1 MWTQLQAYHDQHSDE
16 CIIALQEKYYGSK
29 LGADESIAAFVSSL
43 QKLAKQLTDL
53 GQPISDQQLISKIKC
68 GLPSA
73 YDPLLLAWDSV
84 PVAEQTLLSFQARLV
99 KFQHKLRDRAVLPES
114 PLEQVFFAKGSLPV
128 SSKPS
133 STHTVEQKHKRA
145 ERLARQKRR
154 SRCYKCGRHGHF
166 GKECSQDSD
175 SSTSVDSPQR
185 NKTHKGAS
193 HRSFRK
199 FTSKGKRSH
208 AHVTASVVSQNSDSS
223 EYVSSEA
230 YCAQSR
236 TPASSSSDDFSW
248 IADSGATEHM
258 SDKRQ
263 WFTNFHPVHDKCW
276 SVSIADNHLMY
287 VRGVGDIIVHATING
302 EVKPFKLQNVLYV
315 PYLRRNLI
323 SVSRLTEKHVAIIH
337 IRNECKMLTND
348 GAGRLFMSGSKT
360 DGLWKLDI
368 VAVTPSSTAN
378 IVSAE
383 NSSPG
388 QSSRSTLSLRWWHT
402 RLGHASFRTI
412 RDMSSRETVL
422 GLPSF
427 SKATSLV
434 CPGCVHGKIHRRPFP
449 VNPEQKR
456 VALPGLFFHTDLV
469 GPL

>member
-1 MWTQLQAYHDQHSDE
+1 MLNGDVYSRLLE
-16 CIIALQEKYYGSK
+16 CIRTWLDELV
-29 LGADESIAAFVSSL
+29 LGTHLWKVGVIYC
-43 QKLAKQLTDL
+43 
-53 GQPISDQQLISKIKC
+53 C
-68 GLPSA
+68 GMGHHRTPS

-84 PVAEQTLLSFQARLV
+84 PVAEQTLLSFQTPLV

-114 PLEQVFFAKGSLPV
+114 PLEQVFFTKGSLPAV
-128 SSKPS
+128 SKPS
-133 STHTVEQKHKRA
+133 STQTVEQKHERA

-154 SRCYKCGRHGHF
+154 SRCYKCGRRGHF

-175 SSTSVDSPQR
+175 SSTSVNSPKR
-185 NKTHKGAS
+185 TKAHKGDS

-208 AHVTASVVSQNSDSS
+208 AHVTASAVSTYSDSS

-230 YCAQSR
+230 YCVQSR
-236 TPASSSSDDFSW
+236 TPASSSGDDLSW

-276 SVSIADNHLMY
+276 SVSIADNHLLY

-302 EVKPFKLQNVLYV
+302 VVKPFKLQNGLYV
-315 PYLRRNLI
+315 PHLRRNLI

-348 GAGRLFMSGSKT
+348 GAGRLLMSGSKA

-368 VAVTPSSTAN
+368 VVVTPSSTAN
-378 IVSAE
+378 LVSAE

-388 QSSRSTLSLRWWHT
+388 QSSRSTLSLHRWHT

-412 RDMSSRETVL
+412 
-422 GLPSF
+422 
-427 SKATSLV
+427 
-434 CPGCVHGKIHRRPFP
+434 
-449 VNPEQKR
+449 
-456 VALPGLFFHTDLV
+456 
-469 GPL
+469 